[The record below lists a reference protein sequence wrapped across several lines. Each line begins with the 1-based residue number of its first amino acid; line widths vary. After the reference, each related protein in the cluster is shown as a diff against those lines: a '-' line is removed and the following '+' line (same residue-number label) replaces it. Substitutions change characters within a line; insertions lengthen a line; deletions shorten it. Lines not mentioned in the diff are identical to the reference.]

1 MRPARPLHDN
11 PAALH
16 PPGFLLRGAV
26 AHDRATGSPHDSL

>member
-16 PPGFLLRGAV
+16 PPGFLLRCAGARNRAAGA
-26 AHDRATGSPHDSL
+26 AHHSL